1 MKRHFRIS
9 VNGKDFE
16 VIAESLDDARQ
27 QEVRPLVA
35 SAAPVRPAPRPASAD
50 PAPAAAAPA
59 AGPAGE
65 GDVVSPLAGKVVS
78 IDAPVGTAVNAG
90 DQVITL
96 EAMKMNTVVT
106 APVAGTVKSV
116 AVTPDQSVEE
126 GQVLLTIG

>member
-1 MKRHFRIS
+1 MKKHFRIS

-16 VIAESLDDARQ
+16 VIAESLDDGRQ

-35 SAAPVRPAPRPASAD
+35 SAAPARPAPRPASAA
-50 PAPAAAAPA
+50 PAPAPSAPA

>member
-1 MKRHFRIS
+1 MKKHFRIS
-9 VNGKDFE
+9 VNGKDFD
-16 VIAESLDDARQ
+16 VIAESLDDGRQ

-35 SAAPVRPAPRPASAD
+35 SAAPARQAPRPASAAPA
-50 PAPAAAAPA
+50 PAPAAT
-59 AGPAGE
+59 GPAGE

-106 APVAGTVKSV
+106 APVSGTVKSV
-116 AVTPDQSVEE
+116 AVKPDQSVEE